1 MKSSR
6 KDTLKHRLPL
16 LLAFILL
23 ILLTLPRFWTHPA
36 SAAEQKQAIQED
48 LSETTQKAQK
58 NKAVLQKLSKQ
69 ERAVYSDL
77 AEIEDRIQNLLDK
90 RHSYT
95 EKRRQAEKQKQ
106 VLAQKAKALQ
116 DELRG
121 RRRELARMLEQ
132 LWKLYLRNQSPGLG
146 SWRSFAEADLQF
158 TWLSE
163 IYTSA
168 RERLEQLQAKEET
181 LATTLAR
188 HKQQQADIK
197 KQLELIQATQ
207 DKLLKNRLLFLRRL
221 QNIRTQR
228 LAKEEQLLQI
238 KDTIQDLQYQLKAFE
253 SKHFVDFKGRLPW
266 PVKGK
271 LTKAFNPKGRP
282 PQDGFAFSTS
292 KQADVRCIFWGKVVY
307 SDALRGFGQVVVIFH
322 GKQYY
327 SLYAFLSTVGVSVG
341 QDVEKGE
348 IIGQTGYYPLVEGP
362 GLYFELRLG
371 QSPVNPGSWLMS
383 HS

>member
-1 MKSSR
+1 MNDSR
-6 KDTLKHRLPL
+6 KDMPKRHLPLFLAITLLPL
-16 LLAFILL
+16 LA
-23 ILLTLPRFWTHPA
+23 LPRFWANPA
-36 SAAEQKQAIQED
+36 SAAEQKTAIQED
-48 LSETTQKAQK
+48 LSEKTRKAQK
-58 NKAVLQKLSKQ
+58 NQAILQKLSKQ

-77 AEIEDRIQNLLDK
+77 AEIEDRIQALLDK
-90 RHSYT
+90 RQSYT
-95 EKRRQAEKQKQ
+95 EKRRQAEQQKQ
-106 VLAQKAKALQ
+106 ILAQKAKRLQ
-116 DELRG
+116 NELRN

-132 LWKLYLRNQSPGLG
+132 LWKLYIQNQSPGLG

-158 TWLSE
+158 TWLSA

-168 RERLEQLQAKEET
+168 RERLKQLQAKEEALRT
-181 LATTLAR
+181 NLAR
-188 HKQQQADIK
+188 QKQQQTDIM
-197 KQLELIQATQ
+197 KQLALIQATQ

-221 QNIRTQR
+221 QNIRAQR

-238 KDTIQDLQYQLKAFE
+238 KDTIQDLEYRLKSFE
-253 SKHFVDFKGRLPW
+253 SKEIVDFKGRLPW

-271 LTKAFNPKGRP
+271 LTKAFNPKGEP
-282 PQDGFAFSTS
+282 PQDGFAFSTP

-327 SLYAFLSTVGVSVG
+327 TLYAFLSRVDVTVG

-371 QSPVNPGSWLMS
+371 QSPVNPGSWLMR
-383 HS
+383 HG